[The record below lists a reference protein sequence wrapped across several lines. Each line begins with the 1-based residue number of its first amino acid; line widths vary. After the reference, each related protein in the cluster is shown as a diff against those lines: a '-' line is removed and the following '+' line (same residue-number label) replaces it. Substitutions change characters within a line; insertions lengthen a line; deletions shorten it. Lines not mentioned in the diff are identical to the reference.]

1 MIQYIDHRQ
10 LTAAYLTSD
19 GRLLLNDEP
28 LPDEFPTT
36 QCLLADW
43 DVELKIFKLTGM
55 HGAPLPSDPT
65 AREALRAALQCAI
78 ASPLQ
83 VITLREAKLREAADA
98 YVNQVPIMTDASYD
112 AEWREHKRSR
122 VDQPWL
128 FDTPSPQCL
137 FPDGTILD
145 RVGAAPSPDSGF
157 ARVKH
162 GNPMKSIDDVFE
174 GDGAAQYEELLAFVR
189 KVEAKLGNHA
199 WPMLVQPKVDGMAVK
214 LIYRNGM
221 LALGLTRGDGEVGDD
236 ITDNIRITQMVP
248 ESITPDEPWNG
259 TQAHPLNADP
269 LEIVGEVYMSVAD
282 FERANAEREAE
293 GLDLW
298 KNPRNAAS
306 GSMKLQDA
314 AELRN
319 RPLSFVR
326 HDGYT
331 PWVDDIQC
339 VTSIE
344 VFDWAKLIEAVET
357 IRNSGHVFAIDGAVV
372 KLPQGHGREVLGT
385 GTRAP
390 NWACAFKFKPVQAT
404 TTLEGV
410 IVQVGRSGVLTP
422 KARLAPV
429 EIDGTTVT
437 HATLN
442 NEGWIQENGLL
453 IGDTVVLQKAGAII
467 PEIVSSETLRARQE
481 DLYTSFGED
490 HPGSCPAELAVMVRH
505 KIAKERPPFSLVDF
519 LGGKCPSCG
528 STDLQK
534 QVVETGEGAKWKCM
548 NASGC
553 PAQLSRRIEH
563 MCSRGCL
570 DIEGIG
576 KEAAVAIAERVG
588 HTGFHPIELITAWR
602 AEDFAVITWTTPKGG
617 PMTFGESKGKK
628 ARAAAV
634 RAQSLPLHRWIRSL
648 GIHTIGEN
656 TAKEISRLYLDPM
669 ELIRISEV
677 NDPIFG
683 TPEGARL
690 AAIATID
697 AGGSK
702 TNEMLA
708 QFNISSHLG
717 PVSCRKLLEFSG
729 SDEGREILRILHGW
743 GVGSDNYDPA
753 PKASDAK
760 PLFGKSFAI
769 TGTLSV
775 NRDEMKALIESKGGK
790 VSGSVS
796 KKTNYLI
803 QGVGGGSK
811 GASAAANGVVV
822 LSESE
827 LRAML

>member
-1 MIQYIDHRQ
+1 MIHYIDQRQ

-43 DVELKIFKLTGM
+43 DVEAKIFKLTGER
-55 HGAPLPSDPT
+55 GAPLPSDPT
-65 AREALRAALQCAI
+65 AREALRAALQHAI

-98 YVNQVPIMTDASYD
+98 YVNQIPIMTDASYD
-112 AEWREHKRSR
+112 SVWREHKQAR

-128 FDTPSPQCL
+128 FDTSNPRCL

-145 RVGAAPSPDSGF
+145 RVGAAPAKDSGF
-157 ARVKH
+157 ERVRH

-174 GDGAAQYEELLAFVR
+174 GDGESQYDELLAFVQ
-189 KVEAKLGNHA
+189 KMETKLGNHA

-214 LIYRNGM
+214 LIYRNGL

-248 ESITPDEPWNG
+248 ESVAPDVPWNG

-269 LEIVGEVYMSVAD
+269 LEIVGEVYMSIPD

-331 PWVDDIQC
+331 PWIDGIKS

-344 VFDWAKLIEAVET
+344 VFDWEKLIEAVET
-357 IRNSGHVFAIDGAVV
+357 IRNSGHVFAIDGAVI
-372 KLPQGHGREVLGT
+372 KLAPGHGREVLGM
-385 GTRAP
+385 GTRSP
-390 NWACAFKFKPVQAT
+390 NWACAFKFKPVQT
-404 TTLEGV
+404 VTTLEDV
-410 IVQVGRSGVLTP
+410 VVQVGRSGVLTP

-442 NEGWIQENGLL
+442 NEAWIQEMGLR

-467 PEIVSSETLRARQE
+467 PEITMSTTRVERRDALTRELEVKHPNDSGEMIARHMTY
-481 DLYTSFGED
+481 LLS
-490 HPGSCPAELAVMVRH
+490 V
-505 KIAKERPPFSLVDF
+505 ERPPFSLIDH

-576 KEAAVAIAERVG
+576 KEAAIAIAAEG
-588 HTGFHPIELITAWR
+588 ITGLLDLFAWGPG
-602 AEDFAVITWTTPKGG
+602 DFAGLTWTTAAGS
-617 PMTFGESKGKK
+617 PMTFGRSRAVK
-628 ARAAAV
+628 AYDGLMRAK
-634 RAQSLPLHRWIRSL
+634 SLPLHRWLRAL
-648 GIHTIGEN
+648 GIPTIGEN
-656 TAKEISRLYLDPM
+656 TSKEISRLCRDFQEVKDRTGNLGVFDLIKKDTAKDDPWLK
-669 ELIRISEV
+669 EFSV
-677 NDPIFG
+677 
-683 TPEGARL
+683 
-690 AAIATID
+690 
-697 AGGSK
+697 
-702 TNEMLA
+702 
-708 QFNISSHLG
+708 SSHLG
-717 PVSCRKLLEFSG
+717 PVSCRHLFEFIWANLDLWERLTSFG
-729 SDEGREILRILHGW
+729 IK
-743 GVGSDNYDPA
+743 SDNYDPT
-753 PKASDAK
+753 PQASDAK

-775 NRDEMKALIESKGGK
+775 GRDEMKALIESKGGK

-796 KKTNYLI
+796 KKTSYLVA
-803 QGVGGGSK
+803 GEGGGQK
-811 GASAAANGVVV
+811 ADKAREAGVEILTEAA
-822 LSESE
+822 